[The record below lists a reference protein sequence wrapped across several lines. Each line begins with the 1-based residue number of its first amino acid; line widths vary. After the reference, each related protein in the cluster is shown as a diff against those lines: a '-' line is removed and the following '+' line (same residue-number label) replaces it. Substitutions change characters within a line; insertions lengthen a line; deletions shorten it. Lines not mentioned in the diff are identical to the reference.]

1 VPDVH
6 AMTVPYWRLSGFYL
20 FYYATLG
27 AFIPY
32 WSLYLEGLGY
42 VPAAIGQLMALM
54 MMTRIVAPNVW
65 AWIADHTGRRMRL
78 VQLGSLAAAL
88 AFSGVF
94 FAQHFWWLA
103 LVVVSFSFFWNAS
116 LPQVEVTTFNHL
128 GSQAHRYGGI
138 RLWGSIGFIASVAGL
153 GPLLDHFGTGLLPPV
168 LMVLFSAIWLSSLWV
183 PERSISPVALG
194 HAPLREVLSQ
204 RRVVAL
210 LAVCFLM
217 QASHGPYYTFYS
229 IYLQD
234 HGYTRS
240 AIGQLWALGV
250 IAEIAV
256 FLVMP
261 RLVPRFGLRALLLS
275 SLSLA
280 VLRWLLI
287 AYFVD
292 RAWMLI
298 IAQLLHAATFGVYH
312 GAAIQLI
319 HRYFRGRHQGR
330 GQALYS
336 SLSFGAG
343 GAVGALYSGYTWAV
357 GGGVISFGAAAV
369 VSAAAL
375 LFAWRGLKVDA

>member
-1 VPDVH
+1 
-6 AMTVPYWRLSGFYL
+6 MTVPYWRLSGFYL

-54 MMTRIVAPNVW
+54 MMTRVVAPNVW
-65 AWIADHTGRRMRL
+65 AWIADHTGRRMRI

-153 GPLLDHFGTGLLPPV
+153 GPLLDRFGTGLLPSV
-168 LMVLFSAIWLSSLWV
+168 LMVLFSLIWLSSLWV
-183 PERSISPVALG
+183 PERGISPVAQG

-204 RRVVAL
+204 RQVLAL
-210 LAVCFLM
+210 LMVCFLM

-240 AIGQLWALGV
+240 VIGQLWALGV

-287 AYFVD
+287 AYCVD
-292 RAWMLI
+292 SAWILI
-298 IAQLLHAATFGVYH
+298 LAQLLHAATFGVYH

-343 GAVGALYSGYTWAV
+343 GAVGALYSGYTWAS
-357 GGGVISFGAAAV
+357 GGGVFSFGAAALI
-369 VSAAAL
+369 SAAAL

>member
-1 VPDVH
+1 
-6 AMTVPYWRLSGFYL
+6 MTVPYWRLSGFYL

-54 MMTRIVAPNVW
+54 MMTRVVAPNVW
-65 AWIADHTGRRMRL
+65 AWIADHTGRRMRI

-153 GPLLDHFGTGLLPPV
+153 GPLLDRFGTGLLPSV
-168 LMVLFSAIWLSSLWV
+168 LMVLFSLIWLSSLWV
-183 PERSISPVALG
+183 PERGISPVVQG

-204 RRVVAL
+204 RQVLAL
-210 LAVCFLM
+210 LMVCFLM

-240 AIGQLWALGV
+240 VIGQLWALGV

-287 AYFVD
+287 AYCVD
-292 RAWMLI
+292 SAWILI
-298 IAQLLHAATFGVYH
+298 LAQLLHAATFGVYH

-343 GAVGALYSGYTWAV
+343 GAVGALYSGYTWAS
-357 GGGVISFGAAAV
+357 GGGVFSFGAAALI
-369 VSAAAL
+369 SAAAL

>member
-1 VPDVH
+1 
-6 AMTVPYWRLSGFYL
+6 MTVPYWRLSGFYL

-65 AWIADHTGRRMRL
+65 AWIADHTGRRMRI

-153 GPLLDHFGTGLLPPV
+153 GPLLDRFGTGLLPPV
-168 LMVLFSAIWLSSLWV
+168 LMVLFSSIWLSSLWV
-183 PERSISPVALG
+183 PERGISPQPQG
-194 HAPLREVLSQ
+194 HAPLREVLGQ

-210 LAVCFLM
+210 LVVCFLM

-240 AIGQLWALGV
+240 VIGQLWALGV

-261 RLVPRFGLRALLLS
+261 RLVPRFGLRTLLLS

-287 AYFVD
+287 AYCVD
-292 RAWMLI
+292 SAWILI

-343 GAVGALYSGYTWAV
+343 GAVGALYSGYTWAA
-357 GGGVISFGAAAV
+357 GGGVFSFGAAAV

>member
-1 VPDVH
+1 
-6 AMTVPYWRLSGFYL
+6 MTVPYWRLSGFYL

-168 LMVLFSAIWLSSLWV
+168 LMVLFSTIWLSSLWV

>member
-1 VPDVH
+1 
-6 AMTVPYWRLSGFYL
+6 MTVPYWRLSGFYL

>member
-1 VPDVH
+1 
-6 AMTVPYWRLSGFYL
+6 MTVPYWRLSGFYL

-32 WSLYLEGLGY
+32 WSLYLAGLGY
-42 VPAAIGQLMALM
+42 DPAAIGQLMALM
-54 MMTRIVAPNVW
+54 MMTRVVAPNVW
-65 AWIADHTGRRMRL
+65 AWIADHTGRRMRI

-94 FAQHFWWLA
+94 FVQHFWWLA

-153 GPLLDHFGTGLLPPV
+153 GPLLDRFGTGLLPPV
-168 LMVLFSAIWLSSLWV
+168 LMVLFSSIWLSSLWV
-183 PERSISPVALG
+183 PERGITHVPQG
-194 HAPLREVLSQ
+194 HAPLREVLGQ
-204 RRVVAL
+204 RQVVAL
-210 LAVCFLM
+210 LIVCFLM

-234 HGYTRS
+234 HAYTRS

-287 AYFVD
+287 AYCVD
-292 RAWMLI
+292 SAWILI

-343 GAVGALYSGYTWAV
+343 GAVGALYSGYTWAS
-357 GGGVISFGAAAV
+357 GGGVFSFGAAAL

>member
-6 AMTVPYWRLSGFYL
+6 ATTVPYWRLSGFYL

-32 WSLYLEGLGY
+32 WSLYLAGLGY

-54 MMTRIVAPNVW
+54 MMTRVVAPNVW
-65 AWIADHTGRRMRL
+65 AWIADHTGRRMRI

-153 GPLLDHFGTGLLPPV
+153 GPLLDRFGTGLLPPV
-168 LMVLFSAIWLSSLWV
+168 LMVLFSSIWLSSLWV
-183 PERSISPVALG
+183 PERGITPIAQG

-210 LAVCFLM
+210 LMVCFLM

-240 AIGQLWALGV
+240 VIGQLWALGV

-287 AYFVD
+287 AYCVD
-292 RAWMLI
+292 SAWILI
-298 IAQLLHAATFGVYH
+298 VAQLLHAATFGVYH

-343 GAVGALYSGYTWAV
+343 GAVGALYSGYTWAS
-357 GGGVISFGAAAV
+357 GGGVFSFGAAAL

>member
-1 VPDVH
+1 
-6 AMTVPYWRLSGFYL
+6 MTVPYWRLSAFYL

-32 WSLYLEGLGY
+32 WTLYLAGKGY
-42 VPAAIGQLMALM
+42 LPAAIGQLMALM

-65 AWIADHTGRRMRL
+65 AWLADHTGRRMRI

-116 LPQVEVTTFNHL
+116 LPQMEVTTFNHL
-128 GSQAHRYGGI
+128 GTQAHRYGGI
-138 RLWGSIGFIASVAGL
+138 RLWGSIGFIVAVAGL
-153 GPLLDHFGTGLLPPV
+153 GPLLDRFGTGLLPTV
-168 LMVLFSAIWLSSLWV
+168 LMALFAAIWASSMWV
-183 PERSISPVALG
+183 PERSLSHAPQA
-194 HAPLREVLSQ
+194 HAPLREVLTQ
-204 RRVVAL
+204 RHVAAL
-210 LAVCFLM
+210 LTICFLM

-229 IYLQD
+229 LYLQD
-234 HGYTRS
+234 HGYSRS
-240 AIGQLWALGV
+240 VIGQLWALGV
-250 IAEIAV
+250 IAEIGV
-256 FLVMP
+256 FVVLP
-261 RLVPRFGLRALLLS
+261 RLVPWFGLRTLLLS

-280 VLRWLLI
+280 LVRWLLI

-292 RAWMLI
+292 SLAVLI
-298 IAQLLHAATFGVYH
+298 LAQVLHAATFGVYH

-319 HRYFRGRHQGR
+319 HRYFHGRLQGR

-357 GGGVISFGAAAV
+357 GGGALSFATAALVSGAALV
-369 VSAAAL
+369 
-375 LFAWRGLKVDA
+375 FAWRGLKVAE

>member
-1 VPDVH
+1 
-6 AMTVPYWRLSGFYL
+6 MTVPYWRLSGFYL

-54 MMTRIVAPNVW
+54 MMTRVVAPNVW
-65 AWIADHTGRRMRL
+65 AWIADHTGRRMRI

-116 LPQVEVTTFNHL
+116 LPQMEVTTFNHL

-153 GPLLDHFGTGLLPPV
+153 GPLLDRFGTGLLPPV
-168 LMVLFSAIWLSSLWV
+168 LMGLFSSIWLSSLWV
-183 PERSISPVALG
+183 PERSITHVSQG
-194 HAPLREVLSQ
+194 HAPLREVLGQ
-204 RRVVAL
+204 RQVVAL
-210 LAVCFLM
+210 LTVCFLM

-240 AIGQLWALGV
+240 VIGQLWALGV

-261 RLVPRFGLRALLLS
+261 RLVPKFGLRVLLLT

-292 RAWMLI
+292 SAWILI

-343 GAVGALYSGYTWAV
+343 GAVGALYSGYTWAS
-357 GGGVISFGAAAV
+357 GGGVFSFGAAAL

-375 LFAWRGLKVDA
+375 LFAWRGLRVDA

>member
-1 VPDVH
+1 
-6 AMTVPYWRLSGFYL
+6 MTVPYWRLSGFYL

-32 WSLYLEGLGY
+32 WSLYLEDLGY

-65 AWIADHTGRRMRL
+65 AWIADHTGRRMRI

-88 AFSGVF
+88 AFIGVF

>member
-1 VPDVH
+1 MH
-6 AMTVPYWRLSGFYL
+6 TMTVPYWRLSAFYL

-32 WSLYLEGLGY
+32 WTLYLAGEGY

-65 AWIADHTGRRMRL
+65 AWLADHTGRRMRI

-116 LPQVEVTTFNHL
+116 LPQVEVTTFNYL
-128 GSQAHRYGGI
+128 GAEPHRYGGI
-138 RLWGSIGFIASVAGL
+138 RLWGSIGFIVTVAGL
-153 GPLLDHFGTGLLPPV
+153 GPLLDRFGTDLLPAV
-168 LMVLFSAIWLSSLWV
+168 LMALFAAIWASSMWV
-183 PERSISPVALG
+183 PERGRLSHAPQA
-194 HAPLREVLSQ
+194 HAPLREVLTQ
-204 RRVVAL
+204 PRVAAL
-210 LAVCFLM
+210 LMVCFLM

-229 IYLQD
+229 LYLQD

-240 AIGQLWALGV
+240 VIGQLWALGV
-250 IAEIAV
+250 IAEIGV
-256 FLVMP
+256 FMVMP
-261 RLVPRFGLRALLLS
+261 RLVPQFGLRALLLS

-280 VLRWLLI
+280 LLRWLLI

-292 RAWMLI
+292 SLAVLI
-298 IAQLLHAATFGVYH
+298 LAQVLHAATFGVYH

-319 HRYFRGRHQGR
+319 HRYFHGRHQGR

-357 GGGVISFGAAAV
+357 GGGALSFTTAAL

-375 LFAWRGLKVDA
+375 VFAWRGLKVDD

>member
-1 VPDVH
+1 
-6 AMTVPYWRLSGFYL
+6 MTVPYWRLSGFYL

-27 AFIPY
+27 AFVPY
-32 WSLYLEGLGY
+32 WSLYLAGLGY
-42 VPAAIGQLMALM
+42 APAAIGQLMALM
-54 MMTRIVAPNVW
+54 MMTRVVAPNVW
-65 AWIADHTGRRMRL
+65 AWIADHTGRRMPI

-103 LVVVSFSFFWNAS
+103 LVVMSFSFFWNAS

-128 GSQAHRYGGI
+128 GAQPHRYGGI
-138 RLWGSIGFIASVAGL
+138 RLWGSIGFIVSVAGL
-153 GPLLDHFGTGLLPPV
+153 GPLLDRFGTGLLPAA
-168 LMVLFSAIWLSSLWV
+168 LMALFSAIWLSSLWV
-183 PERSISPVALG
+183 PERSLGHAPQG
-194 HAPLREVLSQ
+194 HAPLRDVLSQ
-204 RRVVAL
+204 RHVVAL

-234 HGYTRS
+234 HGYSRS
-240 AIGQLWALGV
+240 LIGQLWALGV
-250 IAEIAV
+250 IAEIGV
-256 FLVMP
+256 FVVMP

-275 SLSLA
+275 SLTLA

-287 AYFVD
+287 GYFVD
-292 RAWMLI
+292 SLPMLI
-298 IAQLLHAATFGVYH
+298 IAQVLHAATFGVYH

-319 HRYFRGRHQGR
+319 HRYFRGSHQGR

-343 GAVGALYSGYTWAV
+343 GAVGALYSGYIWAS
-357 GGGVISFGAAAV
+357 GGGVISFGVAALI
-369 VSAAAL
+369 SGGAL

>member
-1 VPDVH
+1 
-6 AMTVPYWRLSGFYL
+6 MTVPYWRLSGFYL

-32 WSLYLEGLGY
+32 WTLYLADLGFL
-42 VPAAIGQLMALM
+42 PAAIGQLMALM

-65 AWIADHTGRRMRL
+65 AWIADHSGRRMRI

-94 FAQHFWWLA
+94 FVQHFWWMA
-103 LVVVSFSFFWNAS
+103 LVVAAFSFFWNAS

-128 GSQAHRYGGI
+128 GAQAHRYGGI
-138 RLWGSIGFIASVAGL
+138 RLWGSIGFIVSVAGL
-153 GPLLDHFGTGLLPPV
+153 GPLLDHFGTGLLPIA
-168 LMVLFSAIWLSSLWV
+168 LMALFSAIWMSSLWV
-183 PERSISPVALG
+183 PEGGLAHAPQT
-194 HAPLREVLSQ
+194 HAPLREVLS
-204 RRVVAL
+204 RRNVAAL
-210 LAVCFLM
+210 LTVCFLM

-229 IYLQD
+229 LYLQD
-234 HGYTRS
+234 HGYTRGV
-240 AIGQLWALGV
+240 IGQLWALGV
-250 IAEIAV
+250 IAEIGV

-261 RLVPRFGLRALLLS
+261 RLVPRFGLRALLLT

-287 AYFVD
+287 GYFVGNVSL
-292 RAWMLI
+292 LI
-298 IAQLLHAATFGVYH
+298 IAQVLHAATFGVYH

-319 HRYFRGRHQGR
+319 HRYFRGRLQGR

-343 GAVGALYSGYTWAV
+343 GAVGALYSGYTWAL
-357 GGGVISFGAAAV
+357 GGGLASFGAAAV

-375 LFAWRGLKVDA
+375 VFAWRGLKVDT

>member
-1 VPDVH
+1 VH

-65 AWIADHTGRRMRL
+65 AWIADHTGRRMRI

-153 GPLLDHFGTGLLPPV
+153 GPLLDRFGTGLLPPV
-168 LMVLFSAIWLSSLWV
+168 LMVLFSSIWLSSLWV
-183 PERSISPVALG
+183 PERGISPVAQG
-194 HAPLREVLSQ
+194 HVSLREVLGQ
-204 RRVVAL
+204 RQVVAL

-240 AIGQLWALGV
+240 VIGQLWALGV

-261 RLVPRFGLRALLLS
+261 RLVPRFGLRALLLT

-287 AYFVD
+287 AYCVD
-292 RAWMLI
+292 NAWILI

-343 GAVGALYSGYTWAV
+343 GAVGALYSGYTWAS
-357 GGGVISFGAAAV
+357 GGGVFSFGAAAL

>member
-1 VPDVH
+1 
-6 AMTVPYWRLSGFYL
+6 MTVPYWRLSGFYL

-94 FAQHFWWLA
+94 LAQHFWWLA

>member
-1 VPDVH
+1 
-6 AMTVPYWRLSGFYL
+6 M
-20 FYYATLG
+20 
-27 AFIPY
+27 
-32 WSLYLEGLGY
+32 
-42 VPAAIGQLMALM
+42 
-54 MMTRIVAPNVW
+54 
-65 AWIADHTGRRMRL
+65 
-78 VQLGSLAAAL
+78 
-88 AFSGVF
+88 
-94 FAQHFWWLA
+94 
-103 LVVVSFSFFWNAS
+103 
-116 LPQVEVTTFNHL
+116 PQ
-128 GSQAHRYGGI
+128 
-138 RLWGSIGFIASVAGL
+138 
-153 GPLLDHFGTGLLPPV
+153 
-168 LMVLFSAIWLSSLWV
+168 
-183 PERSISPVALG
+183 G

-204 RRVVAL
+204 RQVVAL
-210 LAVCFLM
+210 LTVCFLM

-292 RAWMLI
+292 SAWILI

-369 VSAAAL
+369 GQCGGTIVRMAGS
-375 LFAWRGLKVDA
+375 

>member
-1 VPDVH
+1 
-6 AMTVPYWRLSGFYL
+6 MTVPYWRLSGFYL

-54 MMTRIVAPNVW
+54 MMTRVVAPNVW
-65 AWIADHTGRRMRL
+65 AWIADHTGRRMRI

-153 GPLLDHFGTGLLPPV
+153 GPLLDRFGTGLLPPV
-168 LMVLFSAIWLSSLWV
+168 LMVLFSSIWLSSLCV
-183 PERSISPVALG
+183 PERGISPVAQG
-194 HAPLREVLSQ
+194 HVPLREVLGQ
-204 RRVVAL
+204 RQVVAL
-210 LAVCFLM
+210 LTVCFLM

-240 AIGQLWALGV
+240 VIGQLWALGV

-261 RLVPRFGLRALLLS
+261 RLVPRFGLRALLLT

-280 VLRWLLI
+280 VVRWLLI
-287 AYFVD
+287 AYCVD
-292 RAWMLI
+292 SAWILI

-343 GAVGALYSGYTWAV
+343 GAVGALYSGYTWSL
-357 GGGVISFGAAAV
+357 GGGMLSFGAAAV

-375 LFAWRGLKVDA
+375 LFAWRGLKVNA